1 MPNVNAV
8 INEQIRRLARR
19 EIRANTR
26 TVKKATS
33 AYRHAIAD
41 LRKQIASLT
50 KRLAYIERQP
60 GGGSQA
66 GAADLA
72 GPEDHT
78 RFRAVGVKAHRAKL
92 GLSAKEYGKLVGVSA
107 LTVYHWEQ
115 GKSRPRN
122 KATAAKWLA
131 IRGMGKKEAYEKL
144 GLNEPQATGGAG
156 RGRPGHRRGK
166 FKQTG
171 EQTILALLK
180 GQKSMST
187 REINEA
193 WRHEGRAGSADV
205 MLGLLVKGKKLKR
218 NKVQGQRGSQYSLA

>member
-33 AYRHAIAD
+33 AYRHAIAE
-41 LRKQIASLT
+41 LRKQIAILT
-50 KRLAYIERQP
+50 KRLGHMERRP
-60 GGGSQA
+60 AGNNGS
-66 GAADLA
+66 AAAMA
-72 GPEDHT
+72 GPEDHS

-131 IRGMGKKEAYEKL
+131 VRGMGKKEAYEKL
-144 GLNEPQATGGAG
+144 GLKEPQAAGEGGG
-156 RGRPGHRRGK
+156 RGRPGRRRGK

-180 GQKSMST
+180 GKKSMST

-193 WRHEGRAGSADV
+193 WRNEGRAGSADV